1 MKTQPLRLWNYSL
14 TVALALLIP
23 FNLIASLGMDIYLP
37 VVPAMPSILGTS
49 PAIIQL
55 TLTLYM
61 IMLGVGQVVFGP
73 ISDRIGRRP
82 VLAIGAILFVLSSF
96 GLGTA
101 SSAAPFV
108 ALRGVQALGASAML
122 VAIFATIRDVYAD
135 KPENGTIYSLMN
147 AMLSFVPALGPI
159 IGAVVADAFGWRWI
173 FYLLG
178 IAALILVAAILPK
191 WRETRVRRTEPTNL
205 TARDILSSRAFW
217 AYTFA
222 FGTAMGA
229 FFVFFSTAPRLLI
242 ERAGYGEFGFSLAFA
257 TVAVVM
263 IMVSRFAASFVDRWG
278 VPGCACRGLLLMLAG
293 ALLLLP
299 GHLIV
304 APSVLSFIMP
314 MWVVAVGIVMIG
326 SVTANGA
333 LAEFGE
339 IAGMAVALHFCVQ
352 SLIVGVVGTAFVIM
366 LGGDT
371 TLPLIFYIAVMA
383 SISFAWVNTV
393 PEGVCQNIEK
403 YK

>member
-1 MKTQPLRLWNYSL
+1 MQTQPLWLWNYSL

-37 VVPAMPSILGTS
+37 VVPAMPSILSTS
-49 PAIIQL
+49 PSIIQL

-61 IMLGVGQVVFGP
+61 VMLGVGQVVFGP

-82 VLAIGAILFVLSSF
+82 VLLIGAILFALSSF

-101 SSAAPFV
+101 STAAPFV

-135 KPENGTIYSLMN
+135 KPESGTIYSLMN

-159 IGAVVADAFGWRWI
+159 IGALVVDAFGWRWI
-173 FYLLG
+173 FHLLG
-178 IAALILVAAILPK
+178 IAALILAAVILPK
-191 WRETRVRRTEPTNL
+191 WQETRTGRTESSNL
-205 TARDILSSRAFW
+205 TTLDILRSRAFW

-242 ERAGYGEFGFSLAFA
+242 ERAGYSEFNFSLAFS

-263 IMVSRFAASFVDRWG
+263 IGVARFAARFVDRWG
-278 VPGCACRGLLLMLAG
+278 VRGSACRGLLVMLAG
-293 ALLLLP
+293 ALLLLL
-299 GHLIV
+299 GGLV
-304 APSVLSFIMP
+304 LSPSLLSFIMP
-314 MWVVAVGIVMIG
+314 MWVVAVEIVMIG
-326 SVTANGA
+326 SVTANAA

-352 SLIVGVVGTAFVIM
+352 SLIVGVVGTVFVVM

-371 TLPLIFYIAVMA
+371 ALPLIFYIAIMA
-383 SISFAWVNTV
+383 SVSFVWVRAAGKRCASV
-393 PEGVCQNIEK
+393 
-403 YK
+403 Y